1 MCVKE
6 LANIAGVFPP
16 EGENDDSYKNPGSGQ
31 AKPQWKLGVNI
42 GSSESNQETAPA
54 TPSEPTEGA
63 TQRSEVSG

>member
-31 AKPQWKLGVNI
+31 AKPKSQ
-42 GSSESNQETAPA
+42 SSRT
-54 TPSEPTEGA
+54 
-63 TQRSEVSG
+63 SGGTY